1 MYSSVFLNGQI
12 SLREVFI
19 MKELMLLFSLILI
32 AGCVTTSPTV
42 LLETEAYY
50 LIPANTPFRAIVED
64 GGPVEDVIRN
74 HDSYAVDAGM
84 LIKLQ
89 EEANSCLIN

>member
-1 MYSSVFLNGQI
+1 MKKVILLLAVLFL
-12 SLREVFI
+12 
-19 MKELMLLFSLILI
+19 M
-32 AGCVTTSPTV
+32 GCKTTQPTV

-50 LIPANTPFRAIVED
+50 LIPANTPFKAIIED
-64 GGPVEDVIRN
+64 GGKVEDVVRT

-89 EEANSCLIN
+89 EDANNCTINN

>member
-1 MYSSVFLNGQI
+1 MRRFL
-12 SLREVFI
+12 
-19 MKELMLLFSLILI
+19 LLLSILFVV
-32 AGCVTTSPTV
+32 GCATTKPMV

-50 LIPANTPFRAIVED
+50 LIPANTTFKAVVKD
-64 GGPVEDVIRN
+64 GGPVVDVQRT

-89 EEANSCLIN
+89 EQANACTIR